1 MRKPADSFHMSMTIA
16 WVMSC
21 RGDVPAETWLRLP
34 SGVKNALFWGRYLI
48 ASVQR
53 GFEA

>member
-1 MRKPADSFHMSMTIA
+1 MKPADSLYMSMTIA

-21 RGDVPAETWLRLP
+21 RGDVQGEAWRRLP

-48 ASVQR
+48 ASVQQ